1 MEVKTVLLEYVIII
15 VATLAV
21 GLIAGYFSR
30 KLIAEA
36 RITSA
41 EEAAKKIID
50 KANQEANAI
59 KEKQLEAKEEAHR
72 LRHEIEK
79 ECRDRR
85 ADLQR
90 IERRLQQKENLDRK
104 TNAIERKKRS

>member
-1 MEVKTVLLEYVIII
+1 MEVKAALLEYVIIT

-21 GLIAGYFSR
+21 GLAAGYIIR

-50 KANQEANAI
+50 EANQEANAI
-59 KEKQLEAKEEAHR
+59 KREKQLEAKEEAHR
-72 LRHEIEK
+72 LRHEI
-79 ECRDRR
+79 
-85 ADLQR
+85 
-90 IERRLQQKENLDRK
+90 
-104 TNAIERKKRS
+104 